1 MGGKIVGSS
10 DEKAENPVDR
20 PVYPQDFLGSI
31 YELMGIDPDGKMPN
45 PMGEDITVMPPQSK
59 LGRLKEIYETK

>member
-10 DEKAENPVDR
+10 DERAENPVDR

-59 LGRLKEIYETK
+59 FGRLKEIY